1 MVEKRQK
8 NRRQFVFRWPIFAD
22 MFTRWIKMVN
32 GFTFTEFKI
41 SPCTVSSTLYR
52 DQSTECRS
60 TYAYRWPVL
69 TTAWP
74 LVGLFSLFN
83 GLLGHVFGNWLE
95 GDPMVNCYFQLWH
108 FNL

>member
-1 MVEKRQK
+1 
-8 NRRQFVFRWPIFAD
+8 
-22 MFTRWIKMVN
+22 MVN
-32 GFTFTEFKI
+32 GFIFTEFKI

-60 TYAYRWPVL
+60 TDAYRWPIL

-83 GLLGHVFGNWLE
+83 GIEIEVYFDYFGMFSEIGWK
-95 GDPMVNCYFQLWH
+95 VALWSTVI
-108 FNL
+108 FNFGISICKFTTQTIRIFIQIKSGLV